1 MNAFGK
7 GRELAEDRI
16 VQRVPSPVVMELSYG
31 TAFGDGDERRKVQ
44 NALRMY
50 PVVEQ
55 NGTIAHR
62 AGQLLAQADMNA
74 GGESGIDKVDPM
86 VAAVADLPDE
96 AVLTA
101 NIEDFEALGVE
112 IETY

>member
-1 MNAFGK
+1 
-7 GRELAEDRI
+7 
-16 VQRVPSPVVMELSYG
+16 MELSYG

-74 GGESGIDKVDPM
+74 GGESGIDKIDPM
-86 VAAVADLPDE
+86 VAAVADLHDE

>member
-1 MNAFGK
+1 
-7 GRELAEDRI
+7 
-16 VQRVPSPVVMELSYG
+16 
-31 TAFGDGDERRKVQ
+31 
-44 NALRMY
+44 
-50 PVVEQ
+50 
-55 NGTIAHR
+55 
-62 AGQLLAQADMNA
+62 
-74 GGESGIDKVDPM
+74 M